1 MYREMY
7 ELEKENHERLRKF
20 YEQREKE
27 WMAIVGEHRKILEEY
42 DQRSNNSLSDID
54 NRSDYTQLESMYAN
68 LEEMLSHSYLKE
80 PAPKEAKQ
88 PAPEKRGRRKLRSS
102 IDREDSLS

>member
-54 NRSDYTQLESMYAN
+54 NRSDYTQLESIYAN

-88 PAPEKRGRRKLRSS
+88 PAP
-102 IDREDSLS
+102 